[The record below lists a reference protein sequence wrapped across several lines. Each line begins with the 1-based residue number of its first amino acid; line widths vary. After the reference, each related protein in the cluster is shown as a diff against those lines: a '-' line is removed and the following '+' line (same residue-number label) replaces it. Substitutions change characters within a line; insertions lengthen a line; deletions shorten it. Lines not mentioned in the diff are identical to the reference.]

1 MNSVFYPKSVAV
13 IGASREPMAV
23 GHGIVQNLINGG
35 VFQTEYNRP
44 FKGKIF
50 LINPNADEILGIK
63 CNKTL
68 ADVKDDIDL
77 AIIAVPS
84 KFVASVVR
92 DCVKKK
98 VKGVIII
105 SAGFAEIGS
114 EGKKLQDEISNE
126 LKKANIP
133 LIGPNCL
140 GMINTFAV
148 NASFAPAMPPQG
160 SIAFVSQ
167 SGALADS
174 VIDWAI
180 AKNYGFSKI
189 ISVGNGANLDVSDFI
204 EYLSDD
210 KETKSIAMYIEA
222 LKDGRKF
229 MAAAKKCKKP
239 IVVLKAGKTEAG
251 RSAISSHTGSLAGS
265 YKVYEAAFSQ
275 CGVKIAKNV
284 EELFEQAQLLSMM
297 PRDINNSVAIITNG
311 GGCGVLAAD
320 RCKELGI
327 NLSKLSKETMDKL
340 DKSGKMHPAYSKGN
354 PLDLIGDALSER
366 YEAALDAVLSQ
377 EDVGAAIV
385 IQTLQ
390 TMTQPIENAKAIIN
404 AQKKYPGKPIL
415 AVFMGGT
422 FTREGKHYLEVHNVP
437 VYLYPEKAVEA
448 LSALIK
454 K

>member
-1 MNSVFYPKSVAV
+1 MNPVFYPKSVAV
-13 IGASREPMAV
+13 IGASRKPMAV
-23 GHGIVQNLINGG
+23 GHGIVQNLLKGG
-35 VFQTEYNRP
+35 VFQTQYNRS

-63 CNKTL
+63 CSKTL
-68 ADVKDDIDL
+68 AEVKDDVDL
-77 AIIAVPS
+77 AIIAVPA

-105 SAGFAEIGS
+105 SAGFSEIGG
-114 EGKKLQDEISNE
+114 EGKRLQDEISNE

-140 GMINTFAV
+140 GVINTSAI
-148 NASFAPAMPPQG
+148 NASFAPAMPPPG

-204 EYLSDD
+204 EYLSED
-210 KETKSIAMYIEA
+210 KAIAMYIEA
-222 LKDGRKF
+222 LKDGRNF

-251 RSAISSHTGSLAGS
+251 KSAISSHTGSLAGS

-284 EELFEQAQLLSMM
+284 EELFE
-297 PRDINNSVAIITNG
+297 
-311 GGCGVLAAD
+311 
-320 RCKELGI
+320 
-327 NLSKLSKETMDKL
+327 
-340 DKSGKMHPAYSKGN
+340 
-354 PLDLIGDALSER
+354 
-366 YEAALDAVLSQ
+366 
-377 EDVGAAIV
+377 
-385 IQTLQ
+385 
-390 TMTQPIENAKAIIN
+390 
-404 AQKKYPGKPIL
+404 
-415 AVFMGGT
+415 
-422 FTREGKHYLEVHNVP
+422 
-437 VYLYPEKAVEA
+437 
-448 LSALIK
+448 
-454 K
+454 